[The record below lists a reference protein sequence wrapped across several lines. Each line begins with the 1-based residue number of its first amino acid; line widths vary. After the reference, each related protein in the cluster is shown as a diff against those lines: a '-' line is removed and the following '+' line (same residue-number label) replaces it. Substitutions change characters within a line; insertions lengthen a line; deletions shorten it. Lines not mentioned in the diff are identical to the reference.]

1 MFRRKRSALLDPV
14 SVIQAEFDRAFY
26 ISQNPDVAAAGLDP
40 VLHYLQS
47 GWREGRNPNKDF
59 STLFY
64 LALNPDVASSG
75 INPFQHYIQSGRA
88 EGRQPKASTAQ
99 PEDIAKIEPFF
110 DKEWY
115 LSCFEAGAAPED
127 PLVHYFEYGW
137 LEGRDPSPQF
147 STRHYLAQNPD
158 IRKAG
163 VNPLV
168 HFALTGHKEARSFG
182 PNFATAASLSGAQ
195 AMATS
200 SGPYF
205 EHLDE
210 SLGIGRTP
218 LAKIIAYYLPQFHA
232 IPENDAFWGDGFT
245 EWRNVSRGVP
255 RYPGHIQPRLPRD
268 LGFYNLKD
276 TEIYRRQISLA
287 RQAGIHA
294 FCYYYYWFNRKRV
307 LEGPIER
314 MLADPT
320 LDFPFV
326 LMWANENWTRAW
338 DGSESEILLRQDYA
352 DSDDDALVDDFAR
365 HMKDSRYMRIGNQPV
380 LFIYRPGH
388 IPDLSSKLQK
398 WKQSFSARHGI
409 EPLFFMAQG
418 FENFDPR
425 PSGLDGAIEFPP
437 HKLGQYLPNIT
448 PQSNV
453 FDKAFKGFIH
463 RYDDVMLRASQE
475 PDPEFDLIRCT
486 FPGWDNESRRPNRG
500 TSYAGATPQKF
511 ETWMRRSISFARK
524 FPIRGEPIVAVNAW
538 NEWAEAAYLEPDVHN
553 GYAYLNAL
561 SRAAYGVLPASKGRR
576 KVIVFGHDGH
586 RHGAQI
592 LALNLGRTLSKVMGI
607 DVAYIVGGDGVL
619 VAKYR
624 EIGQTHVVN
633 KDRDALRTVLSKL
646 KNDGYEHCITNT
658 TVVGWALEE
667 LFASGIVTI
676 SLIHELRQV
685 VEEFGLTADAKTI
698 GKYSGRLIFPAEIVR
713 KNFLDVS
720 GVPATETE
728 ILPQGL
734 YKMDMLTKS
743 TPKTDAR
750 KSMGL
755 PAKAKVVINAGYGD
769 LRKGADRFFAVA
781 IDMCAK
787 DPLLHFVWVG
797 NIANSLQSWFHTD
810 IARSGFADRIRITGL
825 VDDVEPY
832 YSAADVFFLT
842 SREDPF
848 PSVVLE
854 AFSSG
859 LPVVGF
865 AGTGGCDQ
873 IIEMHGV
880 LVRSGNNL
888 DAITAIQRLLKQPVA
903 VTKTQEKSRKD
914 LIKTEYQFDKY
925 CHALLSRLC
934 PDLQSVTIL
943 LPNYNYERYLADRLD
958 TVFRQTY
965 PVLEVL
971 VMDDASTD
979 QSVDVI
985 QNISASRGR
994 EVKLLVNKDNS
1005 GSAFAQWR
1013 KGLAQARGD
1022 FVWIAEADDV
1032 AEPQLLQQLIE
1043 QMDRANADLGFC
1055 DSWQIDSDGKRI
1067 GESYRPY
1074 LNEIE
1079 PGAFDQS
1086 FDMDGVE
1093 FLRRFL
1099 AVKNV
1104 ILNVSGV
1111 VFRRKALQA
1120 ALDTVGAELDTFR
1133 VAGDWRLY
1141 AEICK
1146 AGGRVVYEIGALN
1159 GHRRHATSITH
1170 SLKVEKHLGEIEQMH
1185 VWAQKG
1191 LALSTAT
1198 VQKQKEHLEA
1208 CRLHI
1213 SGQRPE
1219 AS

>member
-1 MFRRKRSALLDPV
+1 MLFRKQQPQLNPV
-14 SVIQAEFDRAFY
+14 SVIEAEFDRAYY
-26 ISQNPDVAAAGLDP
+26 IAQYPDVASAGIDP

-59 STLFY
+59 STRFY
-64 LALNPDVASSG
+64 LASNPDVASSG
-75 INPFQHYIQSGRA
+75 INPFQHYLQSGRA
-88 EGRQPKASTAQ
+88 EGRKPKAVTAQ
-99 PEDIAKIEPFF
+99 PEDIAKIEAFF
-110 DKEWY
+110 DKQWY
-115 LSCFEAGAAPED
+115 LSCFESGAAPED
-127 PLVHYFEYGW
+127 PIVHYLECGW
-137 LEGRDPSPQF
+137 LEGRDPSPEF

-158 IRKAG
+158 IQVAG
-163 VNPLV
+163 INPLV
-168 HFALTGHKEARSFG
+168 HFALTGHKEVRSFG
-182 PNFATAASLSGAQ
+182 PNIVTAGALASAQ
-195 AMATS
+195 AFATS

-205 EHLDE
+205 EHFDE
-210 SLGIGRTP
+210 SLGVGRSP

-245 EWRNVSRGVP
+245 EWRNVSRGLP
-255 RYPGHIQPRLPRD
+255 RYSGHVQPRLPRD

-276 TEIYRRQISLA
+276 TDIYRRQISLA
-287 RQAGIHA
+287 RQAGVHA

-307 LEGPIER
+307 LEGPIDR

-365 HMKDSRYMRIGNQPV
+365 HMKDSRYMRIGEKPI

-388 IPDLSSKLQK
+388 IPNLPKKLKK
-398 WKQSFSARHGI
+398 WRASFSRRHGL

-418 FENFDPR
+418 FESFDPR
-425 PSGLDGAIEFPP
+425 PLGLDGAIEFPP

-448 PQSNV
+448 PQSKV
-453 FDKAFKGFIH
+453 FDKSFKGFIH
-463 RYDDVMLRASQE
+463 HYDDVMIRAEQE
-475 PDPEFDLIRCT
+475 PDPDFHLIRCA

-511 ETWMRRSISFARK
+511 ETWMRRSINFARR
-524 FPIRGEPIVAVNAW
+524 FPIKGDAIVAVNAW

-576 KVIVFGHDGH
+576 KVIILGHDGH

-592 LALNLGRTLSKVMGI
+592 LALNLGRALSTVMGL
-607 DVAYIVGGDGVL
+607 DVAYIIGDDGVL
-619 VAKYR
+619 VANYR
-624 EIGQTHVVN
+624 EVGQTYVV
-633 KDRDALRTVLSKL
+633 KRDRNALRSALNAL
-646 KNDGYEHCITNT
+646 KNEGYGYCITNT
-658 TVVGWALEE
+658 TVVGWATEE
-667 LFASGIVTI
+667 LFAAGISTI
-676 SLIHELRQV
+676 SLVHELRQV
-685 VEEFGLTADAKTI
+685 VEEFGLTSDAKALA
-698 GKYSGRLIFPAEIVR
+698 KYSGRMVFPAEIVR
-713 KNFLDVS
+713 ESFLEIS
-720 GVPATETE
+720 GPPTNSTE

-734 YKMDMLTKS
+734 YKLDMLTKA
-743 TPKTDAR
+743 TPRLDAR
-750 KSMGL
+750 NLLNL
-755 PAKAKVVINAGYGD
+755 PEKAKVIINVGYGD
-769 LRKGADRFFAVA
+769 VRKGTDRFFSVA
-781 IDMCAK
+781 IEMCAK
-787 DPLLHFVWVG
+787 DPLLHFIWVG
-797 NIANSLQSWFHTD
+797 NIAQNLHSWLLAD
-810 IARSGFADRIRITGL
+810 IARSGFSDRIQITGL
-825 VDDVEPY
+825 IDDVEPY
-832 YSAADVFFLT
+832 YAAADVFFLT
-842 SREDPF
+842 AREDPF

-854 AFSSG
+854 AFSAG

-865 AGTGGCDQ
+865 SGTGGCDQ
-873 IIEMHGV
+873 IIESHGV
-880 LVRSGNNL
+880 LIRTGKNS
-888 DAITAIQRLLKQPVA
+888 DAIGAIQRYFKQSVSSM
-903 VTKTQEKSRKD
+903 KSQANLRKD
-914 LIKTEYQFDKY
+914 LIKSEYQFDMY
-925 CHALLSRLC
+925 CHALLKRLYSE
-934 PDLQSVTIL
+934 LQSVTVL
-943 LPNYNYERYLADRLD
+943 VPNYNYERYLADRLD
-958 TVFRQTY
+958 TVFGQTY
-965 PVLEVL
+965 PVLEVI

-985 QNISASRGR
+985 ESIRTSRR
-994 EVKLLVNKDNS
+994 RDIKLVVNETNS

-1013 KGLAQARGD
+1013 KGLSQSRGEY
-1022 FVWIAEADDV
+1022 VWIAEADDV
-1032 AEPQLLQQLIE
+1032 ADPELLQKLIT
-1043 QMDRANADLGFC
+1043 QMERTNADLGFC
-1055 DSWQIDSDGKRI
+1055 DSWQMDTDGNRI
-1067 GESYRPY
+1067 GDSYRPY

-1086 FDMDGVE
+1086 FDMDGIE

-1170 SLKVEKHLGEIEQMH
+1170 SLKAAKHLGEIEQMH

-1191 LALSTAT
+1191 LALSPITKE
-1198 VQKQKEHLEA
+1198 KQEA
-1208 CRLHI
+1208 HR
-1213 SGQRPE
+1213 E
-1219 AS
+1219 ASKAHLDAFH